1 MTIISERLQHL
12 RLTHGYTQ
20 TELARTMGV
29 TRRAVYAWEHDK
41 CPEIPHLIQLAQFYQ
56 VSTDYLLGR
65 TEWGAPRHWRPY
77 RILFACYSAV
87 NHQSARRQPQ
97 RSIFLTAHLQVH
109 LIGCIIW

>member
-20 TELARTMGV
+20 TDLARTMGV

-56 VSTDYLLGR
+56 VSTDSVGADGVRCAPPPEALPDTFCLL
-65 TEWGAPRHWRPY
+65 
-77 RILFACYSAV
+77 
-87 NHQSARRQPQ
+87 
-97 RSIFLTAHLQVH
+97 
-109 LIGCIIW
+109 

>member
-41 CPEIPHLIQLAQFYQ
+41 CPEIPRLIQLAQFYQ
-56 VSTDYLLGR
+56 VSTGLSV
-65 TEWGAPRHWRPY
+65 GADGVRCAPPPEA
-77 RILFACYSAV
+77 LPETFCA
-87 NHQSARRQPQ
+87 
-97 RSIFLTAHLQVH
+97 L
-109 LIGCIIW
+109 

>member
-20 TELARTMGV
+20 TDLARTMGV

-56 VSTDYLLGR
+56 VSTDYLLGLA
-65 TEWGAPRHWRPY
+65 EWGVPCRRRHYRRLFLPAIVRSTISPRDGSHNAPY
-77 RILFACYSAV
+77 F
-87 NHQSARRQPQ
+87 
-97 RSIFLTAHLQVH
+97 
-109 LIGCIIW
+109 

>member
-12 RLTHGYTQ
+12 LLTHGYTQ

-56 VSTDYLLGR
+56 VSTTGDLTGDFLPAIVRSSISPRDGSHN
-65 TEWGAPRHWRPY
+65 APY
-77 RILFACYSAV
+77 F
-87 NHQSARRQPQ
+87 
-97 RSIFLTAHLQVH
+97 
-109 LIGCIIW
+109 

>member
-41 CPEIPHLIQLAQFYQ
+41 CPEIPRLIQLAQF
-56 VSTDYLLGR
+56 
-65 TEWGAPRHWRPY
+65 
-77 RILFACYSAV
+77 
-87 NHQSARRQPQ
+87 
-97 RSIFLTAHLQVH
+97 
-109 LIGCIIW
+109 

>member
-41 CPEIPHLIQLAQFYQ
+41 CPEIPHLIQLAQFSG
-56 VSTDYLLGR
+56 VDRLSV
-65 TEWGAPRHWRPY
+65 GADGVRCSPPPEA
-77 RILFACYSAV
+77 LPETFCA
-87 NHQSARRQPQ
+87 
-97 RSIFLTAHLQVH
+97 L
-109 LIGCIIW
+109 

>member
-12 RLTHGYTQ
+12 RLTHGYSQ

-56 VSTDYLLGR
+56 VSTDYLLGL
-65 TEWGAPRHWRPY
+65 TEGEVPRHRMPY
-77 RILFACYSAV
+77 RRLFACDSAV
-87 NHQSARRQPQ
+87 SHQSARRQPQ
-97 RSIFLTAHLQVH
+97 CSIFLTAHL
-109 LIGCIIW
+109 

>member
-56 VSTDYLLGR
+56 VSTDYLLGLGCLGTRCLPRKKRR
-65 TEWGAPRHWRPY
+65 THWLCTRM
-77 RILFACYSAV
+77 S
-87 NHQSARRQPQ
+87 RQERCQ
-97 RSIFLTAHLQVH
+97 
-109 LIGCIIW
+109 

>member
-20 TELARTMGV
+20 TELARTVGV

-56 VSTDYLLGR
+56 VSIDYLLGVDEVR
-65 TEWGAPRHWRPY
+65 CPATGRLTGDFLPAIVRSSISSRDGSQNTPY
-77 RILFACYSAV
+77 F
-87 NHQSARRQPQ
+87 
-97 RSIFLTAHLQVH
+97 
-109 LIGCIIW
+109 

>member
-1 MTIISERLQHL
+1 MTIISEHLQHL

-56 VSTDYLLGR
+56 VSTDYLLGLADVPCR
-65 TEWGAPRHWRPY
+65 RRPY
-77 RILFACYSAV
+77 RILFACDNSQKDQY
-87 NHQSARRQPQ
+87 
-97 RSIFLTAHLQVH
+97 F
-109 LIGCIIW
+109 

>member
-20 TELARTMGV
+20 TDLARTMGV

-56 VSTDYLLGR
+56 VSTDYLLGVDR
-65 TEWGAPRHWRPY
+65 VRCAPLPDA
-77 RILFACYSAV
+77 LPETFC
-87 NHQSARRQPQ
+87 
-97 RSIFLTAHLQVH
+97 LL
-109 LIGCIIW
+109 